1 MLSHLDG
8 ERAFCKVSCDCDDA
22 WGLAKTGEVQVPLF
36 RLGALS
42 ARGSLTL
49 QSPGF
54 TVRGAVGLATLHP
67 NACAQ
72 GSEKSGRASGQS
84 SVSDQ
89 GALTTLHP
97 QLRWG
102 GGELVARLID
112 THLPIAPR
120 PLPSIPLRGSL
131 DGWVAALLPFNRG
144 RRFAGDVV
152 DDAGDVGHFVDDA
165 A

>member
-1 MLSHLDG
+1 MGLRRYIPTLVR
-8 ERAFCKVSCDCDDA
+8 RAVRN
-22 WGLAKTGEVQVPLF
+22 LAAQ
-36 RLGALS
+36 
-42 ARGSLTL
+42 
-49 QSPGF
+49 
-54 TVRGAVGLATLHP
+54 AVNP
-67 NACAQ
+67 QCRI
-72 GSEKSGRASGQS
+72 RAPSRRYIPSFAG
-84 SVSDQ
+84 VVK
-89 GALTTLHP
+89 
-97 QLRWG
+97 
-102 GGELVARLID
+102 LVARLID